1 MNPKEIIKSPLFLVL
16 AGICVILLCI
26 LAFFAVHWA
35 DMQHGTGEGMPENLQ
50 QTVPAIR
57 LDDVAAAVLL
67 EAGVDAERVSALA
80 VFMNQSEESGTIYHV
95 EFTVGE
101 ETFACEVKPV
111 TGDFAVGELVQKV
124 TDPEDAPESAKTEA
138 SNPKPKPAPASPYVS
153 KDVVKAQVLKDADL
167 SETLAVFRSITLNE
181 ESDPPI
187 YDVVFESS
195 NGYVKYIYQ
204 VNALNGLLRSRTY
217 YNADDK
223 WDEGNIFLYYDG
235 DDDSYEEGL
244 WDEGCR
250 TNKGGQSFYNAPVF
264 PDDEVPEGYDDLAA
278 EYGIVSGGT
287 EESAGQTE

>member
-1 MNPKEIIKSPLFLVL
+1 MNLKEIIKSPLFLIL
-16 AGICVILLCI
+16 AGICVILLCM
-26 LAFFAVHWA
+26 LVFFAAHWA
-35 DMQHGTGEGMPENLQ
+35 DMQHGTGEGMPEDLQ
-50 QTVPAIR
+50 QTEADIR

-67 EAGVDAERVSALA
+67 EAGVDAESVSALIVSMEQTLEA
-80 VFMNQSEESGTIYHV
+80 GVIYNV
-95 EFTVGE
+95 EFTVE
-101 ETFACEVKPV
+101 EKTYRCEVKPV
-111 TGDFAVGELVQKV
+111 TGDFAVGELVQKGTEPEETPETV
-124 TDPEDAPESAKTEA
+124 KPED
-138 SNPKPKPAPASPYVS
+138 SNPKPKPQPAPASPYVS

-167 SETLAVFRSITLNE
+167 SENLAVFRSITLNE

-264 PDDEVPEGYDDLAA
+264 PDDEVPEGYDDLAE
-278 EYGIVSGGT
+278 EYGILSGRT
-287 EESAGQTE
+287 EEAAD